1 MLGQIMLCA
10 GYAYDICAYPAHLLL
25 EEQRMSMPQPSDRTV
40 ASSRRAT
47 NVTLPAALLQDA
59 RSLGINLSQACEQ
72 GVATAVAAARRQRWL
87 DENRA
92 AFQAWNEH
100 VESHGL
106 PLAAY
111 RQF

>member
-1 MLGQIMLCA
+1 
-10 GYAYDICAYPAHLLL
+10 
-25 EEQRMSMPQPSDRTV
+25 MSTPQPSNRSV

-47 NVTLPAALLQDA
+47 NITLSATLLQDA
-59 RSLGINLSQACEQ
+59 RNLGINLSQACEQ
-72 GVATAVAAARRQRWL
+72 GLAAAVSEARRQRWL

-92 AFQAWNEH
+92 AIQAWNEH
-100 VESHGL
+100 VETHGL